1 MKPILSR
8 KAASTGLLLVVAA
21 FVGGL
26 AAWQPLPFTALALV
40 GALIALPMLRL
51 IWQWPFY
58 RVALLLLVIVH
69 FTYIM
74 RHTWFDTD
82 YVPAFKYLRL
92 PALFV
97 LPIAGLFGGFR
108 TVLNGPAKRITI
120 LALAYGLLVFTLG
133 SASNNPSHTMFYSAW
148 LVLVIV
154 NVAVVVAS
162 YEQPGLLWRDWT
174 RGILAISFVAC
185 AGSLLAISTGADL
198 VRSDRWILGSLEQAW
213 RGLFF
218 NPNVLGGQGLVLLA
232 TTVAYQKQFPETRR
246 VVIWG
251 ALLVSGIIVIA
262 SASRGCF
269 LGWAIGAGLLVFQ
282 GGISQGIGLRRLLL
296 RLALLSVF
304 LIPLA
309 GTATNT
315 LTRLASTA
323 TSVNQGEEARVTI
336 WRHYIERTIE
346 RPIVGSGFNT
356 SALEG
361 DYVGMRSVLR
371 AHSPHSVLIQYVV
384 GPGIPAGL
392 LFLVL
397 LFLAGRGLFPWSGDP
412 LRTSI
417 LSFML
422 ILSPQLLGSTLTG
435 PRDWGVLLFW
445 VPLILAGSLE
455 HRRRVYSSGQERHAV
470 PLTPSP

>member
-1 MKPILSR
+1 MSGVKPILSS
-8 KAASTGLLLVVAA
+8 KSASTGLLLVVAA
-21 FVGGL
+21 LVGAL
-26 AAWQPLPFTALALV
+26 AAWQPLPFTALILV
-40 GALIALPMLRL
+40 GVLLALPMLRL
-51 IWQWPFY
+51 IWDWPFY
-58 RVALLLLVIVH
+58 RVALLLLVVVH

-82 YVPAFKYLRL
+82 FVPAFKYLRL
-92 PALFV
+92 PALFL

-108 TVLNGPAKRITI
+108 AVINGPARKITT
-120 LALAYGLLVFTLG
+120 LALIYGLLVFILG
-133 SASNNPSHTMFYSAW
+133 STSHNPSHTMFYSAW

-154 NVAVVVAS
+154 NVAVVVGS
-162 YEQPGLLWRDWT
+162 YEKPDLLWRDWT
-174 RGILAISFVAC
+174 RGILAISFLAC
-185 AGSLLAISTGADL
+185 AGSLLAIATGSEL

-232 TTVAYQKQFPETRR
+232 ATVAYQKQFRETRR
-246 VVIWG
+246 SVLWG
-251 ALLVSGIIVIA
+251 ALALSGVIVIA

-269 LGWAIGAGLLVFQ
+269 LGWTLGAALLVFQ
-282 GGISQGIGLRRLLL
+282 GDRSQSLGLRKLAL
-296 RLALLSVF
+296 RLALVLVF

-315 LTRLASTA
+315 LTRLAGTA
-323 TSVNQGEEARVTI
+323 TSLNQGEEARVTI
-336 WRHYIERTIE
+336 WRHYVEKTME

-371 AHSPHSVLIQYVV
+371 AHSPHSVLVQYVV

-392 LFLVL
+392 LFLAVL
-397 LFLAGRGLFPWSGDP
+397 VVAGRGLLSWKGDP
-412 LRTSI
+412 LKTSI
-417 LSFML
+417 LAFLL

-455 HRRRVYSSGQERHAV
+455 HNRRVFSSQEERLA
-470 PLTPSP
+470 PGSL